1 MAGLDNIKGYNGA
14 DGSSVQVDVPTAK
27 AAPVKSAAG
36 YQYPTPIGAVG
47 VDPSILEQ
55 MKKIVAEKES
65 QKGSFLESLRDAN
78 AWWSGGVAGPGE
90 ALRARA
96 SEREGQNAEIFNMR
110 NMLAQNE
117 LQQKQIQNS
126 RTQDLA
132 SGWGP
137 QGSTGVGAGGTG
149 AIPQNIVEQY
159 NRILQTQG
167 LDAANR
173 FRSTYLQEHQ
183 KKLTDPAMLEKL
195 VDVYDNTKPE
205 GSRAVQIPALEY
217 YNNPARYS
225 LTPESQARLG
235 QTPPPAAATTT
246 APAAANQNAPISVR
260 QNNPGNLVDTKT
272 GEIKTFGTPEEGSAA
287 LDKDLTLKLTG
298 QSDAYNRRFAG
309 VPVTPATLAETWAPA
324 TAKGNTPES
333 TGNYAIKIAQALGIQ
348 PTDPIPNTPEAAQKV
363 KQAITQFE
371 AGPTA
376 AAPTAP
382 AAPSFKPLEPVAALE
397 KVPLNAAPAETAPVA
412 KTTAAPA
419 TTAAAAPAALMSATA
434 VKDKPLSQ
442 IRAERAANEEYQKT
456 TAGETAK
463 NIQAEE
469 KTFLERTEPNAL
481 SARESQSQQF
491 DTWMQ
496 KWGGNKR
503 VAGILNEPGF
513 GNAVAGLLETGIQTP
528 IGSLSLPGIV
538 DAVRKMLPGT
548 SKEEIE
554 AAQELSSI
562 MGNKIFEVVKQ
573 SKGSSSDKDWIAF
586 RQIAGSASN
595 GYDFL
600 NKVQKY
606 DAATLKRDK
615 ADRSLYDSQYQENK
629 PTDYKKHS
637 ISAERK
643 RIYKEH
649 QDEVGQ
655 IYKSKYAPVKV
666 PDRPAGIPAGA
677 KVQYSP
683 STKKWYVNGK
693 EWTGQ

>member
-1 MAGLDNIKGYNGA
+1 MAGLDNIKRYNGE
-14 DGSSVQVDVPTAK
+14 DGSSVEANVPTAK
-27 AAPVKSAAG
+27 AAPLKSAAG

-96 SEREGQNAEIFNMR
+96 AEREGQNAEIFNMR

-117 LQQKQIQNS
+117 LQQKQIQGA
-126 RTQDLA
+126 RAQDLA
-132 SGWGP
+132 AGWGP
-137 QGSTGVGAGGTG
+137 SGTSTAGGTG
-149 AIPQNIVEQY
+149 TIPADIIDQY

-167 LDAANR
+167 LDAATKFKSN
-173 FRSTYLQEHQ
+173 YLLERQ
-183 KKLTDPAMLEKL
+183 KKLTDPNMLKEL
-195 VDVYDNTKPE
+195 IDVYDNTKPE
-205 GSRAVQIPALEY
+205 GQRAVQVPALEY
-217 YNNPARYS
+217 YNNPGRYS
-225 LTPESQARLG
+225 LTPESKAKLDKA
-235 QTPPPAAATTT
+235 PLPPATTPVAT
-246 APAAANQNAPISVR
+246 NQNAPVSVR

-272 GEIKTFGTPEEGSAA
+272 GEIKTFITPQAGEAA

-298 QSDAYNRRFAG
+298 QSDAYNRRFQG
-309 VPVTPATLAETWAPA
+309 VPITPATLAETWAPA

-333 TGNYAIKIAQALGIQ
+333 TANYAIKIAQALNIA

-371 AGPTA
+371 AGPGSG
-376 AAPTAP
+376 
-382 AAPSFKPLEPVAALE
+382 APSFKPLEPVAPIE
-397 KVPLNAAPAETAPVA
+397 KISLNAPVA
-412 KTTAAPA
+412 VEKPSVTPVSDTQLLASTTTKEPV
-419 TTAAAAPAALMSATA
+419 PIVS
-434 VKDKPLSQ
+434 VKDKPIAE
-442 IRAERAANEEYQKT
+442 IRSERAAADEYKKT
-456 TAGETAK
+456 VAAK
-463 NIQAEE
+463 SAENIQAEE
-469 KTFLERTEPNAL
+469 KTFLERTEPTAL
-481 SARESQSQQF
+481 SARESQSDQF
-491 DTWMQ
+491 DAWMQ

-503 VAGILNEPGF
+503 VAGILNDRGI
-513 GNAVAGLLETGIQTP
+513 GNAIAGLLETGIQTP

-538 DAVRKMLPGT
+538 DAIRKMLPGT
-548 SKEEIE
+548 TSEEIE

-562 MGNKIFEVVKQ
+562 MGNKIFEVVRQ
-573 SKGSSSDKDWIAF
+573 SKGSSSDKDWAAF

-615 ADRSLYDSQYQENK
+615 EDRKLYDSQAQEGK
-629 PTDYKKHS
+629 PRDYAKHS
-637 ISAERK
+637 TSKERS
-643 RIYKEH
+643 RIFQEH
-649 QDEVGQ
+649 QNEVKN
-655 IYKSKYAPVKV
+655 IYRSKYAPVKI
-666 PDRPAGIPAGA
+666 PARPAGIPADA